1 MYYIRPR
8 GAWCKRVA
16 VVSKTTK
23 LMGTCGIFD
32 LKISLSSQKP
42 NVCGGGGGVASLL
55 VDIHYFMEIGR

>member
-8 GAWCKRVA
+8 GAWCKRVG

-32 LKISLSSQKP
+32 LKISLSSQNP
-42 NVCGGGGGVASLL
+42 NVCVGGC
-55 VDIHYFMEIGR
+55 